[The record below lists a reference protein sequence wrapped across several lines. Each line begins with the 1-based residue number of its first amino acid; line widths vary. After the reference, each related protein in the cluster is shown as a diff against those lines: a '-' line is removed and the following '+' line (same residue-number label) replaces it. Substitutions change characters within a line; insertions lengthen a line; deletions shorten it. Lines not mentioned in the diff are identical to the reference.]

1 MTFFRLCAFYFKCR
15 SYLVNEI
22 NNHPGGIGLDIF
34 IKIGLALA
42 IGIIGGKLAK
52 LVKLPSVSGYL
63 IAGLFVGP
71 AFFGNHALLSFDELK
86 SLNFISELALA
97 FIAFSIGSEFV
108 VKDLVKYGK
117 KVFVITIAEVLGA
130 IILVFCLMYFVIGK
144 PFAFSIIIASM
155 SAATAPA
162 ATLLVIRQFK
172 AYGPVTKT
180 LLSVVALDDVVG
192 IIAFGVSLSLAKMS
206 VSNESITFSKII
218 LGPIIEIFGSLLLG
232 FALGFILT
240 FVAKK
245 QKEHNKDDLQVVS
258 IIAILLGVGLS
269 NFLKL
274 SPLLTNIVIGM
285 TLVNLMKRSNRVF
298 DSVNDFVAPFYV
310 LFFTFAGA
318 SLNLSV
324 LLSVGGI
331 GIAYIFARGIGKY
344 LGAFVGGKLA
354 KAEKKVTNFLGLG
367 LLPQGG
373 ISIGLSVV
381 VASQLPEYAII
392 INTIIMF
399 SVLVYETTGPIFSK
413 LAISLAGEING
424 LDTVE

>member
-1 MTFFRLCAFYFKCR
+1 
-15 SYLVNEI
+15 
-22 NNHPGGIGLDIF
+22 LDIF

-42 IGIIGGKLAK
+42 IGLIGGKLAK

-71 AFFGNHALLSFDELK
+71 TLFGNYAILSFDELK
-86 SLNFISELALA
+86 NLTFISELALA

-108 VKDLVKYGK
+108 VKDLAKYGK
-117 KVFVITIAEVLGA
+117 KVFIITIAEVLGA
-130 IILVFCLMYFVIGK
+130 IILVFSLMYFIVGK
-144 PFAFSIIIASM
+144 PFAFSIVIAAM

-162 ATLLVIRQFK
+162 ATLLVMRQYK

-192 IIAFGVSLSLAKMS
+192 IIAFGIALSLAKMS
-206 VSNESITFSKII
+206 VGGEAITFSKII

-232 FALGFILT
+232 FILGFILT

-245 QKEHNKDDLQVVS
+245 QREHNKDNLQIFS
-258 IIAILLGVGLS
+258 IIAILLGIGFS
-269 NFLKL
+269 NLLNL
-274 SPLLTNIVIGM
+274 SPLLTNIAIGM
-285 TLVNLMKRSNRVF
+285 TLVNLMKKSIYVF
-298 DSVNDFVAPFYV
+298 NSVNDFVAPFYV

-318 SLNLSV
+318 SLDLKV
-324 LLSVGGI
+324 LLSVGII
-331 GIAYIFARGIGKY
+331 GIAYIFARGFGKY
-344 LGAFVGGKLA
+344 LGAFLGGKLA
-354 KAEKKVTNFLGLG
+354 KAEKEVTKFLGLG

-373 ISIGLSVV
+373 ISIGLSVI
-381 VASQLPEYAII
+381 VASQLPEYAAI

-413 LAISLAGEING
+413 LAISLSGEING
-424 LDTVE
+424 LERIE

>member
-1 MTFFRLCAFYFKCR
+1 
-15 SYLVNEI
+15 
-22 NNHPGGIGLDIF
+22 LDIF

-42 IGIIGGKLAK
+42 IGLIGGKLAK

-71 AFFGNHALLSFDELK
+71 TLFGNYAILSFDELK
-86 SLNFISELALA
+86 NLTFISELALA

-108 VKDLVKYGK
+108 VKDLAKYGK
-117 KVFVITIAEVLGA
+117 KVFIITIAEVLGA
-130 IILVFCLMYFVIGK
+130 IILVFCLMYFVVGK
-144 PFAFSIIIASM
+144 PFAFSIVIAAM

-162 ATLLVIRQFK
+162 ATLLVMRQYK

-192 IIAFGVSLSLAKMS
+192 IIAFGVALSLAKMS
-206 VSNESITFSKII
+206 IGDEAITFSKII

-232 FALGFILT
+232 FILGFILT

-245 QKEHNKDDLQVVS
+245 QREHNKDNLQIFS
-258 IIAILLGVGLS
+258 IIAILLGIGFS
-269 NFLKL
+269 NLLNL
-274 SPLLTNIVIGM
+274 SPLLTNIAIGM
-285 TLVNLMKRSNRVF
+285 TLVNLMKKSIYVF
-298 DSVNDFVAPFYV
+298 NSVNDFVAPFYV

-318 SLNLSV
+318 SLDLKV
-324 LLSVGGI
+324 LLSVGII
-331 GIAYIFARGIGKY
+331 GIAYIFARGFGKY
-344 LGAFVGGKLA
+344 LGAFLGGKLA
-354 KAEKKVTNFLGLG
+354 KAEKEVTKFLGLG

-373 ISIGLSVV
+373 ISIGLSVI
-381 VASQLPEYAII
+381 VASQLPEYAAI

-413 LAISLAGEING
+413 LAISLSGEING
-424 LDTVE
+424 LERIE

>member
-1 MTFFRLCAFYFKCR
+1 M
-15 SYLVNEI
+15 
-22 NNHPGGIGLDIF
+22 DIF

-71 AFFGNHALLSFDELK
+71 ALFGGHALLSFNELK
-86 SLNFISELALA
+86 NLNFISELALA

-108 VKDLVKYGK
+108 AKDLVKYGK
-117 KVFVITIAEVLGA
+117 KIFIITIAEVLGA
-130 IILVFCLMYFVIGK
+130 IILVFSLMFFIIEK
-144 PFAFSIIIASM
+144 PFAFSIVIAAM

-162 ATLLVIRQFK
+162 ATLLVMRQFK

-192 IIAFGVSLSLAKMS
+192 IIAFGIALSLAKIS
-206 VSNESITFSKII
+206 VSSEAITFSKII
-218 LGPIIEIFGSLLLG
+218 LGPIIEIFGSFLLG
-232 FALGFILT
+232 FTLGFILT
-240 FVAKK
+240 IVAKK
-245 QKEHNKDDLQVVS
+245 QKEHNKDDLQIIS
-258 IIAILLGVGLS
+258 IIAILLGIGLA
-269 NFLKL
+269 NLLKL

-285 TLVNLMKRSNRVF
+285 TLVNLMRKSNHVF
-298 DSVNDFVAPFYV
+298 NSVNDFVAPFYV

-318 SLNLSV
+318 SLDLKV

-331 GIAYIFARGIGKY
+331 GILYIFARGFGKY
-344 LGAFVGGKLA
+344 LGAFFGGKLA
-354 KAEKKVTNFLGLG
+354 KAEKKVTNYLGLG

-373 ISIGLSVV
+373 VSIGLSII
-381 VASQLPEYAII
+381 VASQLPEYAAI

-399 SVLVYETTGPIFSK
+399 SVLIYETTGPIFSK
-413 LAISLAGEING
+413 LAISLSGEING
-424 LDTVE
+424 LEMAE

>member
-1 MTFFRLCAFYFKCR
+1 
-15 SYLVNEI
+15 
-22 NNHPGGIGLDIF
+22 LDIF

-42 IGIIGGKLAK
+42 IGLIGGKLAK

-71 AFFGNHALLSFDELK
+71 TLFGNYAILSFDELK
-86 SLNFISELALA
+86 NLTFISELALA

-108 VKDLVKYGK
+108 VKDLAKYGK
-117 KVFVITIAEVLGA
+117 KVFIITIAEVLGA
-130 IILVFCLMYFVIGK
+130 IILVFCLMYFVVGK
-144 PFAFSIIIASM
+144 PFAFSIVIAAM

-162 ATLLVIRQFK
+162 ATLLVIRQYK

-192 IIAFGVSLSLAKMS
+192 IIAFGVALSLAKMS
-206 VSNESITFSKII
+206 IGDEAITFSKII

-232 FALGFILT
+232 FILGFILT

-245 QKEHNKDDLQVVS
+245 QREHNKDNLQIFS
-258 IIAILLGVGLS
+258 IIAILLGIGFS
-269 NFLKL
+269 NLLNL
-274 SPLLTNIVIGM
+274 SPLLTNIAIGM
-285 TLVNLMKRSNRVF
+285 TLVNLMKKSIYVF
-298 DSVNDFVAPFYV
+298 NSVNDFVAPFYV

-318 SLNLSV
+318 SLDLKV
-324 LLSVGGI
+324 LLSVGII
-331 GIAYIFARGIGKY
+331 GIAYIFARGFGKY
-344 LGAFVGGKLA
+344 LGAFLGGKLA
-354 KAEKKVTNFLGLG
+354 KAEKEVTKFLGLG

-373 ISIGLSVV
+373 ISIGLSVI
-381 VASQLPEYAII
+381 VASQLPEYAAI

-413 LAISLAGEING
+413 LAISLSGEING
-424 LDTVE
+424 LERIE

>member
-1 MTFFRLCAFYFKCR
+1 M
-15 SYLVNEI
+15 
-22 NNHPGGIGLDIF
+22 DIF

-42 IGIIGGKLAK
+42 IGLIGGKLAK

-71 AFFGNHALLSFDELK
+71 TLFGNHAILSFDELK
-86 SLNFISELALA
+86 NLTFISELALA

-108 VKDLVKYGK
+108 VKDLAKYGK
-117 KVFVITIAEVLGA
+117 KVFIITIAEVLGA
-130 IILVFCLMYFVIGK
+130 IILVFCLMYFIVGK
-144 PFAFSIIIASM
+144 PFAFSIVIAAM

-162 ATLLVIRQFK
+162 ATLLVMRQYK

-192 IIAFGVSLSLAKMS
+192 IIAFGVALSLAKMS
-206 VSNESITFSKII
+206 IGDEAITFSKII

-232 FALGFILT
+232 FILGFILT

-245 QKEHNKDDLQVVS
+245 QREHNKDNLQIFS
-258 IIAILLGVGLS
+258 IIAILLGIGFS
-269 NFLKL
+269 NLLNL
-274 SPLLTNIVIGM
+274 SPLLTNIAIGM
-285 TLVNLMKRSNRVF
+285 TLVNLMKKSIYVF
-298 DSVNDFVAPFYV
+298 NSVNDFVAPFYV

-318 SLNLSV
+318 SLDLKV
-324 LLSVGGI
+324 LLSVGII
-331 GIAYIFARGIGKY
+331 GIAYIFARGFGKY
-344 LGAFVGGKLA
+344 LGAFLGGKLA
-354 KAEKKVTNFLGLG
+354 KAEKEVTKFLGLG

-373 ISIGLSVV
+373 ISIGLSVI
-381 VASQLPEYAII
+381 VASQLPEYAAI

-413 LAISLAGEING
+413 LAISLSGEING
-424 LDTVE
+424 LERIE

>member
-1 MTFFRLCAFYFKCR
+1 M
-15 SYLVNEI
+15 
-22 NNHPGGIGLDIF
+22 DIF

-42 IGIIGGKLAK
+42 IGLIGGKLAK

-71 AFFGNHALLSFDELK
+71 TLFGNYAILSFDELK
-86 SLNFISELALA
+86 NLTFISELALA

-108 VKDLVKYGK
+108 VKDLAKYGK
-117 KVFVITIAEVLGA
+117 KVFIITIAEVLGA
-130 IILVFCLMYFVIGK
+130 IILVFCLMYFVVGK
-144 PFAFSIIIASM
+144 PFAFSIVIAAM

-162 ATLLVIRQFK
+162 ATLLVIRQYK

-192 IIAFGVSLSLAKMS
+192 IIAFGVALSLAKMS
-206 VSNESITFSKII
+206 IGDEAITFSKII

-232 FALGFILT
+232 FILGFILT

-245 QKEHNKDDLQVVS
+245 QREHNKDNLQIFS
-258 IIAILLGVGLS
+258 IIAILLGIGFS
-269 NFLKL
+269 NLLNL
-274 SPLLTNIVIGM
+274 SPLLTNIAIGM
-285 TLVNLMKRSNRVF
+285 TLVNLMKKSIYVF
-298 DSVNDFVAPFYV
+298 NSVNDFVAPFYV

-318 SLNLSV
+318 SLDLKV
-324 LLSVGGI
+324 LLSVGII
-331 GIAYIFARGIGKY
+331 GIAYIFARGFGKY
-344 LGAFVGGKLA
+344 LGAFLGGKLA
-354 KAEKKVTNFLGLG
+354 KAEKEVTKFLGLG

-373 ISIGLSVV
+373 ISIGLSVI
-381 VASQLPEYAII
+381 VASQLPEYAAI

-413 LAISLAGEING
+413 LAISLSGEING
-424 LDTVE
+424 LERIE